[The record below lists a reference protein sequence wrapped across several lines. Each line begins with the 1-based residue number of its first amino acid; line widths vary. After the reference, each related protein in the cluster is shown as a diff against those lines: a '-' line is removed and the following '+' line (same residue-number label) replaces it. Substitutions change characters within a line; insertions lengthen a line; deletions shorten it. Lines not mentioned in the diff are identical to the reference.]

1 MKKNILLF
9 LIIISTALFSNDI
22 TLKTS
27 FTDSKYEA
35 ATSYYLTKKLS
46 MDFRLLYFHQ
56 SEFEAASIGFTF
68 PIYQSD
74 SLRLK
79 SSLHYGP
86 SLNQRSKMFFN
97 YYSSLNYT
105 FHDLDFSGLYNYFQ
119 LNSIVHKLKLRSSV
133 PFYYT
138 KMVKFLYEIEFK
150 RSKGKTTYETQP
162 IIQFKY
168 SDILIEL
175 GSNFNSNYHF
185 LFKYIF

>member
-1 MKKNILLF
+1 MNEKNILL
-9 LIIISTALFSNDI
+9 LIIISTALFNDI

-46 MDFRLLYFHQ
+46 MDFRLLDFHQ

-86 SLNQRSKMFFN
+86 SLNQTSKMFFN

-105 FHDLDFSGLYNYFQ
+105 FQ
-119 LNSIVHKLKLRSSV
+119 
-133 PFYYT
+133 T
-138 KMVKFLYEIEFK
+138 
-150 RSKGKTTYETQP
+150 
-162 IIQFKY
+162 
-168 SDILIEL
+168 
-175 GSNFNSNYHF
+175 
-185 LFKYIF
+185 